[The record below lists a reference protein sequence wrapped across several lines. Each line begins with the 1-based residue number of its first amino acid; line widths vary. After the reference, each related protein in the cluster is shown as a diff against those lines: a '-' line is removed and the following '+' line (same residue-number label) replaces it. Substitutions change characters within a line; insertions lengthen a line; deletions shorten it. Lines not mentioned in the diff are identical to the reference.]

1 MSFVKSIGEKKI
13 NFDFNKDFISIFS
26 DKIKSNDTNF
36 VNQTLKDL
44 HPSDIAN
51 LIENLSDDIRAK
63 LIEIEEY
70 DIDPDIF
77 IELNES
83 IQTEVFQLLT
93 ADSIAKLLR
102 RMESDNAIRII
113 ENLDIK
119 KKKDCT

>member
-13 NFDFNKDFISIFS
+13 NFNFNKDFISIFS
-26 DKIKSNDTNF
+26 DKIKSNDTKF
-36 VNQTLKDL
+36 INQTLKDL

-102 RMESDNAIRII
+102 RMESDNAIIII
-113 ENLDIK
+113 ENFL
-119 KKKDCT
+119 CNY

>member
-119 KKKDCT
+119 KKDCT